1 MKKVCLTGLLLFVL
15 SFYIFATE
23 IILIHGENNY
33 TGFRTDNISNPGHL
47 ERCTWKNH
55 WATNA
60 PFIGE
65 NTWRADVADYCC

>member
-1 MKKVCLTGLLLFVL
+1 MVKHVAVILYLAALFISVPGE
-15 SFYIFATE
+15 E
-23 IILIHGENNY
+23 ITLIQGENGY

-55 WATNA
+55 WATDA

-65 NTWRADVADYCC
+65 NTWRADVCDYCC

>member
-1 MKKVCLTGLLLFVL
+1 MNKACFYGSFLLIL
-15 SFYIFATE
+15 SIGISAVE
-23 IILIHGENNY
+23 ITLIQGENNY
-33 TGFRTDNISNPGHL
+33 AGFRTDNISNPGHL